1 MRTITLLIIH
11 CSATPQGV
19 GLSFEDCR
27 RDHIRHRGFSDI
39 GYHFYVTRDGEI
51 HRGRPPEKSERIA
64 SIITDTPSVSVMKEV
79 WMPTVSHPTLAP

>member
-27 RDHIRHRGFSDI
+27 
-39 GYHFYVTRDGEI
+39 
-51 HRGRPPEKSERIA
+51 
-64 SIITDTPSVSVMKEV
+64 
-79 WMPTVSHPTLAP
+79 